1 MTTFAQIN
9 SCPIGERR
17 EREGHVGRLVQVVG
31 SPRPGRELA
40 AAGSVIRL
48 HQRVDDPCDRR
59 ALESG
64 ELHSW
69 KRARSSSWASTTVDA
84 LWPNT

>member
-1 MTTFAQIN
+1 VTTFAQIN

-69 KRARSSSWASTTVDA
+69 
-84 LWPNT
+84 